1 MSQESPSAPC
11 SASTLDQIHHIAIS
25 VGNVADAVS
34 WYQQKFQCEVAYQDE
49 TWALLK
55 FANISLALV
64 IPDQHPPHI
73 GYTSTEA
80 EKYGKLKTH
89 RDGTRSVYIED
100 PFGNTVEM
108 MDADSL

>member
-1 MSQESPSAPC
+1 MATK
-11 SASTLDQIHHIAIS
+11 STPAVLDKIHHIAIS
-25 VGNVADAVS
+25 VENIATAVD
-34 WYQQKFQCEVAYQDE
+34 WYREKFQCEIAYQDE

-55 FANISLALV
+55 FNNISLALV

-89 RDGTRSVYIED
+89 RDGTRSVYITD